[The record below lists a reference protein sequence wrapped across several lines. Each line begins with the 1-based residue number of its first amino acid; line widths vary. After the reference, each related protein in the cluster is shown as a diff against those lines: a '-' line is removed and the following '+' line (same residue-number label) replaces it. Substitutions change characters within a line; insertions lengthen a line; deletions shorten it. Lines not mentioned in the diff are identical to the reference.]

1 MNVEISKARLGDVP
15 AIATLVDRYAR
26 HGAVLPRPP
35 EDIYET
41 VREWVVAKTDG
52 QMVGCGSL
60 VVLWADLAEIRSLVV
75 SPESQG
81 QGIGRQI
88 VDALLAEARVLQIPR
103 VFALTRKPGFFAK
116 LGFETLPREALPRKI
131 WRDCMHCTKFTGCDE
146 VAFIKALPPA
156 ATTASQR
163 EAAASSGAVDNPD
176 TCSYLVLGDPST
188 VRR

>member
-1 MNVEISKARLGDVP
+1 MNVKISRAHIGDVP

-41 VREWVVAKTDG
+41 VREWVVARSDG
-52 QMVGCGSL
+52 EIVGCGSL
-60 VVLWADLAEIRSLVV
+60 VILWADLAEIRSLIVD
-75 SPESQG
+75 PEVQG
-81 QGIGRQI
+81 NGIGRQI
-88 VDALLAEARVLQIPR
+88 VEALLAEASALEIPR

-131 WRDCMHCTKFTGCDE
+131 WKDCMHCTKFTGCDE
-146 VAFIKALPPA
+146 VAFIKVLSSA
-156 ATTASQR
+156 ATNVGDRA
-163 EAAASSGAVDNPD
+163 AAASSAPADNHD
-176 TCSYLVLGDPST
+176 ACSYLVLSEPSA